1 MEDKANPHD
10 VSFDLVKNSRIMK
23 SSSAVQ
29 FDSDES
35 TTQGPTGP
43 TTLQFHSTVS
53 DSDRETIN

>member
-29 FDSDES
+29 FDES
-35 TTQGPTGP
+35 TTQGPTRP